1 MDITSTY
8 PKWEIDRPP
17 PPEMVMEEYARDGVL
32 MEVMPVPVPAPMM
45 MMAPPPP
52 PPMMAQQ
59 EDLGDLKLYR
69 IPEPVTVAALSRKQ
83 VAMID
88 RKGVKFERIHTGIFN
103 GSFYAPPS
111 YAMPSQP
118 AALILRTENLKTNGL
133 GLPLPAGGVAVFEQG
148 GGASLLV
155 GESSLKDRAIGEDV
169 ELGGGASPDVRYVTT
184 SLPRTKDTA
193 AFTVRVT
200 NARSTPETF
209 ELPLPLRIRSA
220 SGPLIERKGGKVWRV
235 IVPANGTA
243 ELNVTFETRQ

>member
-1 MDITSTY
+1 
-8 PKWEIDRPP
+8 
-17 PPEMVMEEYARDGVL
+17 MEEEARDGVL
-32 MEVMPVPVPAPMM
+32 MEVMSVPLPMMMVPAP
-45 MMAPPPP
+45 PPPAP

-88 RKGVKFERIHTGIFN
+88 RKGVSFDRIYTGYFN
-103 GSFYAPPS
+103 GSFYAPPA

-118 AALILRTENLKTNGL
+118 AGLILRTENLDKNGL
-133 GLPLPAGGVAVFEQG
+133 GLPLPAGSVAVFEKG

-155 GESSLKDRAIGEDV
+155 GESNLKDRAVGEEV

-193 AFTVRVT
+193 PFTVRVT

-209 ELPLPLRIRSA
+209 ELSLPLKIRSA
-220 SGPLIERKGGKVWRV
+220 SDTMIERKGGKVWRV
-235 IVPANGTA
+235 VVPANGA
-243 ELNVTFETRQ
+243 VELNVTFDLKS